1 MRFFFVKVLN
11 IISSRIIL
19 ALLVYQTTAQK
30 WTTDLKNQR
39 KTEKLFRLRNDSF
52 IALAN

>member
-30 WTTDLKNQR
+30 WTTDLK
-39 KTEKLFRLRNDSF
+39 KLFKLKSAKN
-52 IALAN
+52 